1 MVAILVLLILDYYFS
16 FDLLVMV
23 HSHALLQG
31 EKFSLGEMFIFQKDL
46 FSRFTR
52 GACRKFLVQ
61 GSVSWNWGTPINIL
75 SIAHE
80 RKVT

>member
-31 EKFSLGEMFIFQKDL
+31 EISLGEMFIFQKDL
-46 FSRFTR
+46 FSRFT
-52 GACRKFLVQ
+52 GAHVESF
-61 GSVSWNWGTPINIL
+61 
-75 SIAHE
+75 
-80 RKVT
+80 

>member
-46 FSRFTR
+46 FSRFT
-52 GACRKFLVQ
+52 GAHVESF
-61 GSVSWNWGTPINIL
+61 
-75 SIAHE
+75 
-80 RKVT
+80 